1 MYWKHLLS
9 KVNEDGMHETGH
21 WGYCDETSIG
31 NCPIT
36 YKNIDAMVRALSEY
50 QKVLVGGWIHPN
62 GLFKLKK

>member
-1 MYWKHLLS
+1 
-9 KVNEDGMHETGH
+9 MHETGH

-50 QKVLVGGWIHPN
+50 QKVLEISDQLRHQMKVGNVNSVKSDDSRKHDS
-62 GLFKLKK
+62 